1 MLASTSHA
9 VDALKAVEGTSSAI
23 KSGDSI
29 EVENFDP
36 LKHSA
41 LPEDHL
47 PPKGSSRTTL
57 QELLRQKSNPETTL
71 DPHVQAE
78 GTSPFVAPK
87 TSDQVAHPS
96 STPSAEAENA
106 FAPKAQSPSENE
118 LLNQPNGRPNF
129 FRYNFNRAATTV
141 KEFASSFPAR
151 LTKMVERLKQRW
163 GAKWNEAV
171 ARLKRKF
178 GRGPPELP
186 LGADAQLAKLDT
198 AAPWERKFE
207 IHVTAERGVPTDGE
221 KTRFNFVKMDIGTAF
236 DRSKMGIKATPYEAL
251 AEKDVEEAMEAL
263 TPAKQ
268 ANFEPEFQAAAKRIK
283 RSGFQFRASPKD
295 YFPDLVIEGSRAID
309 FKKFTAA
316 RAIQMNPKKPVIA
329 NQVFSTAEEVMHTLP
344 EDFDLTTELYRYSL
358 IQGFEKLL
366 VDVRKTVQE
375 PLQATAEE
383 HMADVF
389 ANPSLLKTDIN
400 LYVSRIRETD
410 FEQLTGESPSAIF
423 QDLKQGYQRQKIVDS
438 LREKL
443 LNSKEF
449 NDLKAASRN
458 RETFQDTLLPILREA
473 SDAAD
478 NQGKVKYLKE
488 LQDLSKNDAANHPFV
503 EELFQRKL
511 IGESTREKLNP
522 KTGMNHKEFLE
533 ALGTQEE
540 FTKTLMSDFKQDI
553 LARTRITDRIYKND
567 EAGHDVERAA
577 ISRLAK
583 SYGEELDKKAK
594 PFYLTREAFEDSGAI
609 KFKEAIDVYQPHVVF
624 ETFSKPDR
632 LALTKSYIRAHYGT
646 DDWGIVTRQSQI
658 EKFFNEI
665 NIPSVAM
672 EGDVR
677 LKGTPWEQMPAR
689 SREKVNEAATLVFK
703 DFDGLKSKTEELH
716 GILELKLE
724 KLERQLDDKIPV
736 MLQVMEQIAKNAIPK
751 GPRILSEAEEA
762 ARAAKVKLVNAA
774 YAGRLPELQKSE
786 LPRAT
791 PGLAVAA
798 KAT

>member
-1 MLASTSHA
+1 
-9 VDALKAVEGTSSAI
+9 
-23 KSGDSI
+23 
-29 EVENFDP
+29 
-36 LKHSA
+36 
-41 LPEDHL
+41 
-47 PPKGSSRTTL
+47 
-57 QELLRQKSNPETTL
+57 
-71 DPHVQAE
+71 
-78 GTSPFVAPK
+78 
-87 TSDQVAHPS
+87 
-96 STPSAEAENA
+96 
-106 FAPKAQSPSENE
+106 
-118 LLNQPNGRPNF
+118 
-129 FRYNFNRAATTV
+129 
-141 KEFASSFPAR
+141 
-151 LTKMVERLKQRW
+151 MVERLKQHW

-178 GRGPPELP
+178 GRGKPPPPELP

-221 KTRFNFVKMDIGTAF
+221 KTRFNFVKMNIGTAF
-236 DRSKMGIKATPYEAL
+236 DRSKMGYELGNGKTYTPKNLAELLQEKMPKKSFTAEGKEAGTQEAVTQEAVTQEAVTQKAVTQEALALEALTRKALAEKEVTQLHNYLNALKKFAKNREIFNEAYMALMGLNRIKATPYEAL
-251 AEKDVEEAMEAL
+251 AAKDVEEAMEAL

-268 ANFEPEFQAAAKRIK
+268 ANFEPEFQAAVKRIK

-295 YFPDLVIEGSRAID
+295 YFPDLVLEGSRAID
-309 FKKFTAA
+309 LKKFTAA

-665 NIPSVAM
+665 NIPSVATVSIKGFPHIDGRLSSLVNNPLV

-689 SREKVNEAATLVFK
+689 SREKVNEA
-703 DFDGLKSKTEELH
+703 
-716 GILELKLE
+716 
-724 KLERQLDDKIPV
+724 
-736 MLQVMEQIAKNAIPK
+736 
-751 GPRILSEAEEA
+751 
-762 ARAAKVKLVNAA
+762 
-774 YAGRLPELQKSE
+774 
-786 LPRAT
+786 
-791 PGLAVAA
+791 
-798 KAT
+798 